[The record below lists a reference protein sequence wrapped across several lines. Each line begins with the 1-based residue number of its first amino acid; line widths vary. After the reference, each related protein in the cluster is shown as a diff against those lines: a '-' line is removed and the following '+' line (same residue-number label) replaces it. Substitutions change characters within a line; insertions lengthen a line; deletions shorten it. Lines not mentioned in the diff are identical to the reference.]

1 MARTGLSS
9 GRTHKR
15 HGPWAILLSLTL
27 VGLGASFH
35 GLVGA
40 QGIYVCTDAHGRR
53 LTSDRPIPECAD
65 REQRELSPSGLVKR
79 VIPGAV
85 SAQEQAQLAKQAE
98 AEAEQRARDREQLRK
113 DRALMNRYANQRQ
126 HDAEREKQL
135 AMVDANLTVIQNRTR
150 ELQQQAKGFQEEMEF
165 YKTDPS
171 KAPTWLKRRVADN
184 MALQEQQQQL
194 VAAQLEE
201 AKRVNARFDEELV
214 RLKALWAARGTAST
228 TR

>member
-9 GRTHKR
+9 GRTR
-15 HGPWAILLSLTL
+15 NPRGLWALLRPLVL
-27 VGLGASFH
+27 VGLGVCLPLWA
-35 GLVGA
+35 GA
-40 QGIYVCTDAHGRR
+40 QGIYTCTDAHGRR
-53 LTSDRPIPECAD
+53 ITSDRPIPECAD

-85 SAQEQAQLAKQAE
+85 SAQEQAQLNKQAE
-98 AEAEQRARDREQLRK
+98 QEAEQRAREREQVRK
-113 DRALMNRYANQRQ
+113 DRALMNRYTNQRQ

-135 AMVDANLTVIQNRTR
+135 AMVDTNIAVIQNRTR
-150 ELQQQAKGFQEEMEF
+150 ELQQQAKGYQDEMEF
-165 YKTDPS
+165 YKSDPS
-171 KAPTWLKRRVADN
+171 KAPAWLKRRMADN
-184 MALQEQQQQL
+184 MALQEQQQLL

-214 RLKALWAARGTAST
+214 RLKALWATHGGGT